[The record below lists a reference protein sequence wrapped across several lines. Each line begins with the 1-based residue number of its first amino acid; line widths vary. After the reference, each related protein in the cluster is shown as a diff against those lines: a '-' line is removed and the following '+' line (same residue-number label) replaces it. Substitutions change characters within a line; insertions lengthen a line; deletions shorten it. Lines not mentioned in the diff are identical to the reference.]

1 MYIFN
6 FQPNAGEKAAAPV
19 APTAPNYNEIMN
31 QTLVKVLEKHNLEV
45 ENPHVSLD
53 GTALTITG
61 TAKDQAT
68 REKIVL
74 ALGNIQ
80 GISQVVDQMEVTE
93 PEVEPSKFHTVE
105 KGDTLSKIAKEY
117 YGDAMKYPVIFEANK
132 PMLKDPN
139 LIYPGQVLRIPAL

>member
-6 FQPNAGEKAAAPV
+6 FQPNAGEKAATPA
-19 APTAPNYNEIMN
+19 TPNTPDYSAIAN
-31 QTLVKVLEKHNLEV
+31 KVFVQILEKHELEV

-53 GTALTITG
+53 GTALTVTG
-61 TAKDQAT
+61 TAKDQTT

-80 GISQVVDQMEVTE
+80 GISQVVDKMETAAPAE
-93 PEVEPSKFHTVE
+93 EPSQFHTVV
-105 KGDTLSKIAKEY
+105 KGESLSKIAKQY
-117 YGDAMKYPVIFEANK
+117 YGDAMKYPVIFDANK